1 MGDGMEKIDKKEMLS
16 IIDTAQIKYVAD
28 IKGKN
33 TVIAAE
39 KLDDIKDFCKNRE
52 IRIYCVSSTDTKKDI
67 KSFKYKDTELVF
79 RSRLMERTVELMESV
94 AETDTT
100 VLIEGETG
108 VGKGMAAKLI
118 HQNSNRRNAPFM
130 DINCAAI
137 PEKLL
142 ESELFGYEA
151 GAFTGAKEEGKPGLF
166 ESADG
171 GTVFLDEINSLP
183 LPLQVKLLRIIQ
195 EKEVMRIGGD
205 NYIPV
210 NVRILAASNVNLL
223 EAVKTGTFRED
234 LYYRLNVV
242 PIVIPP
248 LRDRREDIR
257 ILGKAFLQKCN
268 DKYET
273 DKSLSEEAWKS
284 LEKYRWPGN
293 VRELE
298 NIIERVVIVTQ
309 RDVIEQSDIRELFS
323 DISVD
328 AQFINSLNMTLK
340 EEMNAYEKRIIETK
354 MASCRTTKEL
364 ARKLGIDKSTLTR
377 KMNKLNIKKK

>member
-1 MGDGMEKIDKKEMLS
+1 MEKIDKKEMLS

-257 ILGKAFLQKCN
+257 ILGKEFL
-268 DKYET
+268 
-273 DKSLSEEAWKS
+273 
-284 LEKYRWPGN
+284 
-293 VRELE
+293 
-298 NIIERVVIVTQ
+298 
-309 RDVIEQSDIRELFS
+309 
-323 DISVD
+323 
-328 AQFINSLNMTLK
+328 
-340 EEMNAYEKRIIETK
+340 
-354 MASCRTTKEL
+354 
-364 ARKLGIDKSTLTR
+364 RK
-377 KMNKLNIKKK
+377 